1 MKKIILMLVILFGIL
16 SFSEN
21 NSDFKVPGEGEKFTT
36 DGNLHEDKI
45 LNKWLGANEASH
57 KITKDGKDYLFVLS
71 IGVEGKEEEEE
82 YKEKAVAYKNM
93 CIRVPKPSKGVP
105 IDSNLCIGY
114 DTKYKKPAA
123 IDLETGKIMF
133 FLSE

>member
-21 NSDFKVPGEGEKFTT
+21 NSDFKV
-36 DGNLHEDKI
+36 DKI

-105 IDSNLCIGY
+105 IGSNLCIGY

>member
-82 YKEKAVAYKNM
+82 YKEKAVAYK
-93 CIRVPKPSKGVP
+93 GVP
-105 IDSNLCIGY
+105 IGSNLCIGY

>member
-1 MKKIILMLVILFGIL
+1 
-16 SFSEN
+16 
-21 NSDFKVPGEGEKFTT
+21 
-36 DGNLHEDKI
+36 
-45 LNKWLGANEASH
+45 
-57 KITKDGKDYLFVLS
+57 
-71 IGVEGKEEEEE
+71 
-82 YKEKAVAYKNM
+82 M

-105 IDSNLCIGY
+105 IGSNLCIGY

>member
-57 KITKDGKDYLFVLS
+57 KITKDGKDYRFVLS
-71 IGVEGKEEEEE
+71 RRGRGIQGKGCRIQKYV
-82 YKEKAVAYKNM
+82 YK
-93 CIRVPKPSKGVP
+93 S
-105 IDSNLCIGY
+105 
-114 DTKYKKPAA
+114 TK
-123 IDLETGKIMF
+123 TV
-133 FLSE
+133 